1 MPGYILHLTAAKI
14 LLNKI
19 PKELSENNFLLGN
32 LLPDVEKNKVVSHFQ
47 NPRNNSKILRYPDL
61 DDFVKKYR
69 NLLEES
75 SVYGYYYHLY
85 IDRKFYKEYLPKLVT
100 YFDAYGNVTDE
111 REYVEWVCIKATGEK
126 ISFEQFYSDQYYYGD
141 FTKMNNYLIENYA
154 LPMDLKPDS
163 INPVITEI
171 NYSDI
176 NKVIRELN
184 SYLFMPVSAIND
196 LNFFEINDLLSF
208 LKLAAN
214 EWISK
219 RDIC

>member
-1 MPGYILHLTAAKI
+1 MPGYILHLTAGKI
-14 LLNKI
+14 LSNKTS
-19 PKELSENNFLLGN
+19 KELSENNFLLGN
-32 LLPDVEKNKVVSHFQ
+32 LLPDVERNKIISHFQ
-47 NPRNNSKILRYPDL
+47 DPRNNSKILRYPDL
-61 DDFVKKYR
+61 DRFIKKYR

-85 IDRKFYKEYLPKLVT
+85 IDRKFYKEYLPKLIT
-100 YFDAYGNVTDE
+100 YFDAYGNITDE
-111 REYVEWVCIKATGEK
+111 RENVEWVYIKRTGEK
-126 ISFEQFYSDQYYYGD
+126 IPFVQFYSDQYYYGD
-141 FTKMNNYLIENYA
+141 FTKLNNYLIENYA

-184 SYLFMPVSAIND
+184 SYLFMPISAIND

-208 LKLAAN
+208 LQLAAN

-219 RDIC
+219 GDIC